1 MMTDHVKQGDIVIMD
16 FTPQKGF
23 EQSGRRPAII
33 VSNNFFNQL
42 SNLALVCP
50 ISNTTYDF
58 PLNVKLDKRT
68 KTTGSILCQHIKS
81 LDLKAR
87 NAVLIEKVPEDILQS
102 VLDIIHSEF

>member
-1 MMTDHVKQGDIVIMD
+1 MSYIAKQGDIILLD
-16 FTPQKGF
+16 FNPQKGF
-23 EQSGRRPAII
+23 EQKGRRPAIV

-50 ISNTTYDF
+50 ISNTDYDF
-58 PLNVKLDKRT
+58 PLNVKLNKQL

-87 NAVLIEKVPEDILQS
+87 HAKFIEETPHNTLQEVLE
-102 VLDIIHSEF
+102 IIHSEF